1 MAKEKQKIG
10 LALGG
15 GAVLGAAHIGVLKA
29 FEENDIRL
37 AALTG
42 TSIGAFIAAL
52 YAFGKSADEI
62 SEFVHE
68 LDWLDVTS
76 LSLSKFGLLSNEKM
90 GERLTEIL
98 GEVRFDQAKIPF
110 ALVATDLSSGKKEL
124 LKQGEV
130 ARAVTASACVPG
142 IFAPVDLDGCMLV
155 DGGLLE
161 NVPISPL
168 ADLGAELTI
177 GVDLSANR
185 RFQPPADLIDVL
197 TSSIDIALDNATRI
211 QTSDADFV
219 IKPELA
225 AYSRTDTSKTDAL
238 IAEGHKAALVCL
250 DELFG

>member
-130 ARAVTASACVPG
+130 ARAVTARMGTSCSVSKARIFLIVVSPSTTG
-142 IFAPVDLDGCMLV
+142 I
-155 DGGLLE
+155 
-161 NVPISPL
+161 
-168 ADLGAELTI
+168 
-177 GVDLSANR
+177 
-185 RFQPPADLIDVL
+185 
-197 TSSIDIALDNATRI
+197 
-211 QTSDADFV
+211 
-219 IKPELA
+219 
-225 AYSRTDTSKTDAL
+225 
-238 IAEGHKAALVCL
+238 
-250 DELFG
+250 